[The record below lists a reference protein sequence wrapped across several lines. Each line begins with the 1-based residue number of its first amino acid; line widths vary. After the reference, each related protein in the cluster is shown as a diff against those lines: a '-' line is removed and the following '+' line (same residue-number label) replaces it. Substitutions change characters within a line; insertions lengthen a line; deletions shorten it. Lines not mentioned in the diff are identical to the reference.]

1 MIRIVFLLLCL
12 PWFARAADFLAF
24 KSTVL
29 SGTAETVTVQQ
40 PATGAK
46 SVSFLDGWVYCSV
59 ACTVTLSRSGT
70 AATTT
75 TLTVVSLSQ
84 PTETAI
90 TAAFH
95 TSNVGAGTTL
105 ATYDL
110 AAGQT
115 LSLDMGSMAMIG
127 SNTARNV
134 SIGVSSITGT
144 AKIGI
149 KWREQ

>member
-1 MIRIVFLLLCL
+1 MRILVLSVLLIGCL
-12 PWFARAADFLAF
+12 RAADFLAF

-46 SVSFLDGWVYCSV
+46 SVSFLDGWAYCSV

-75 TLTVVSLSQ
+75 ALTPVSLSQ
-84 PTETAI
+84 PTETVA
-90 TAAFH
+90 TTAFH
-95 TSNVGAGTTL
+95 TSNVGSGTTL

-110 AAGQT
+110 VAGQT
-115 LSLDMGSMAMIG
+115 ISLDLRSLAMIG
-127 SNTARNV
+127 NNTARNL
-134 SIGVSSITGT
+134 SIGVGSITGT
-144 AKIGI
+144 VMIGI